1 MSEIATRKVRRRRR
15 PAEERAG
22 HGTWTFYSRGCRCE
36 ACSTACTEY
45 GRLRRKAKKDG
56 VRFVPPAHLL
66 APERESLTQQAPEG
80 SDPLV
85 YRRYNYR
92 VTVAPAVMRRL
103 VRAFGSARF
112 VYNEYIALA
121 RREHAAGRKHPS
133 AIDGVREVVTCG
145 RQRPE
150 TAWLQDVPAVLLAS
164 SVRDGAT
171 AYDNFFNSVTRV
183 RKGPR
188 IGYPRFKKRNSR
200 QSITFPKGS
209 FSINGG
215 YESTNGTGG
224 RVWLSKIGYV
234 NVNWH
239 RPLPAEPSAMK
250 VIQERDGSL
259 TASFLVQIPKPIP
272 KGLTRQPRSVGVD
285 LGLTDYA
292 SIVYS
297 DGNREK
303 IENPRYLRSAEKKLA
318 RLQRDLS
325 RKKKGSKN
333 RAKARV
339 KLARAYDRMREQRLN
354 HARQLVAKLIRENQS
369 ISVETLRVSGMMKNR
384 RLAKSIADA
393 SWTQFMTLLE
403 QQAIVHGRTLFQA
416 DPFFPSSQLCSICGE
431 RTGKKPLEVRQ
442 FSCPHCQSWLDRD
455 FNAATNLLIAA
466 GPAEI
471 QNACGRKVRLQLAGV
486 LPSEAGTYP
495 KSGNLPGE
503 KEALAQECA
512 KAEACS

>member
-1 MSEIATRKVRRRRR
+1 MRDIATRRVQRRRR

-56 VRFVPPAHLL
+56 VSFVPPAHLL
-66 APERESLTQQAPEG
+66 APERVSPASQVPVVPEQ
-80 SDPLV
+80 LV
-85 YRRYNYR
+85 YRRYSYR
-92 VTVAPAVMRRL
+92 VHAAPAVMRRL
-103 VRAFGSARF
+103 GRAFGSARF
-112 VYNEYIALA
+112 VYNEYIAYA
-121 RREHAAGRKHPS
+121 KREYAAGRKHPS
-133 AIDGVREVVTCG
+133 AIDGVREVVTAG
-145 RQRPE
+145 RRRLE
-150 TAWLQDVPAVLLAS
+150 TSWLQDIPTPLLAS

-171 AYDNFFNSVTRV
+171 AYDNFFKSVTGR
-183 RKGPR
+183 RKGPKV
-188 IGYPRFKKRNSR
+188 GYPKFKRRNSR
-200 QSITFPKGS
+200 QVVTSPKGS
-209 FSINGG
+209 FTINGG

-224 RVWLSKIGYV
+224 RVWLSKIGYL

-250 VIQERDGSL
+250 VIPERDGGL
-259 TASFLVQIPKPIP
+259 KVSFLVQVPKPAP
-272 KGLTRQPRSVGVD
+272 KGLTRQPRSTGVD

-292 SIVYS
+292 AIVYS
-297 DGNREK
+297 DGTREK
-303 IENPRYLRSAEKKLA
+303 VANPRYLRSAEQKVA

-339 KLARAYDRMREQRLN
+339 KLARAYDRVREQRLN

-369 ISVETLRVSGMMKNR
+369 ISIESLRVAGMMKNR

-442 FSCPHCQSWLDRD
+442 FACPHCQSWLDRD
-455 FNAATNLLIAA
+455 FNSATNLLIAA

-471 QNACGRKVRLQLAGV
+471 QNACGRKVRLQLAGA